1 MLPSMVRFGFLAR
14 PALACAWLLVSA
26 LVLGTDLLAQS
37 GSSAAPSLDR
47 IATAADAGR
56 ADEAREGLARWFAA
70 HEEEAD
76 RRDLV
81 RARSLRARLT
91 RDADS
96 ARTDYLW
103 IAIDGGGEHG
113 AAAWLRL
120 AQLDLAAGDPD
131 RALQDLA
138 RLRADYAG
146 ELVPTSWLWTGF
158 AHESAGRLED
168 ACRAWERAARLAEE
182 RDDED
187 ARARAREAADRCGS
201 GQLRLTLQVG
211 AFQARSAAEE
221 LRARLAEAGFDARV
235 ERSAGLHRVRVGRFG
250 AAEAAREAVDRL
262 QRAGFTAVV
271 MSEDT

>member
-1 MLPSMVRFGFLAR
+1 MMRGARHLPGSGFGVG
-14 PALACAWLLVSA
+14 CVWLLLSA
-26 LVLGTDLLAQS
+26 SLSGPDLLAQS
-37 GSSAAPSLDR
+37 GSSAVPSLDR
-47 IATAADAGR
+47 IAAAADAGR
-56 ADEAREGLARWFAA
+56 ADEAREALGRWFAA
-70 HEEEAD
+70 RADRVD

-81 RARSLRARLT
+81 RARFLRARLT
-91 RDADS
+91 SDADS

-158 AHESAGRLED
+158 AYESAGRLED
-168 ACRAWERAARLAEE
+168 ACRSWERAARLGSE
-182 RDDED
+182 RGDAD
-187 ARARAREAADRCGS
+187 ARSRAREAADRCAS

-211 AFQARSAAEE
+211 AFRARSAAEE
-221 LRARLAEAGFDARV
+221 LRGRLVEADFDARV
-235 ERSAGLHRVRVGRFG
+235 ERSGGLHRVRVGRFG
-250 AAEAAREAVDRL
+250 AAEAAREAVERL
-262 QRAGFTAVV
+262 QRAGFSAVV
-271 MSEDT
+271 MSEDS